1 MQHIQT
7 REEIGYRGELYPL
20 DLVIDIYGNK
30 EKGITFGKATIY
42 MGEDRYAIDKKPV
55 EREAI
60 VHCHAP
66 DPYDFGIGASYCTL
80 KLKCKLGLIKND
92 KGQVVMAY
100 IQANGIWS
108 PQEGGTSEPIDSYT
122 IIEEG
127 W

>member
-92 KGQVVMAY
+92 KGQVVSWPTYKRMVYGPRKKAEQVNLS
-100 IQANGIWS
+100 IATQ
-108 PQEGGTSEPIDSYT
+108 
-122 IIEEG
+122 
-127 W
+127 